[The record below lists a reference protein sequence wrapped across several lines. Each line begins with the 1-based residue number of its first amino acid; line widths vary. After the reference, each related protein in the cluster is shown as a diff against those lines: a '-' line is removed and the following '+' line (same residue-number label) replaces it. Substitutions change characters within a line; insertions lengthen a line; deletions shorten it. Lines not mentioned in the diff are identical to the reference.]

1 MTGRQARIL
10 GGLWAVVGGRTLIY
24 VASGF
29 WVIATNPREGYN
41 VLPLFLAFI
50 MLPFG
55 IAALVN
61 GIGGLSR
68 GHLSRVLTIILSLVV
83 LAGGG
88 VYLQAATT
96 TLRLSP
102 IPELRTGAIR
112 EVAFDLLLILWGLY
126 NLGVMALRAKG
137 GR

>member
-1 MTGRQARIL
+1 
-10 GGLWAVVGGRTLIY
+10 
-24 VASGF
+24 
-29 WVIATNPREGYN
+29 
-41 VLPLFLAFI
+41 

-68 GHLSRVLTIILSLVV
+68 GYLSRVLTTVLSLAV

-88 VYLQAATT
+88 VYMQAATT

-102 IPELRTGAIR
+102 IPELRMGAIR
-112 EVAFDLLLILWGLY
+112 EVVFDLLFILWGLY
-126 NLGVMALRAKG
+126 NLGVMALRDKG